1 MDHWEGQDIRPE
13 VWIEK
18 EALVGVI
25 SDVCARL
32 DVAYFAC
39 KGYVSQS
46 EMWKASQRYKERAR
60 EDQNT
65 VIIHLGDHDPS
76 SVDMT
81 RDISDRQDL
90 FESMGCDV
98 QRIALTMDQ
107 IDQYD
112 PPPNPA
118 KVTDS
123 RAKEYIKNYG
133 RESWELDALEPK
145 VLSDLIE
152 KKVLTYR
159 DEKVLEDVL
168 KQEREY
174 LGILKRVEDNWETL

>member
-1 MDHWEGQDIRPE
+1 
-13 VWIEK
+13 
-18 EALVGVI
+18 
-25 SDVCARL
+25 
-32 DVAYFAC
+32 
-39 KGYVSQS
+39 
-46 EMWKASQRYKERAR
+46 
-60 EDQNT
+60 
-65 VIIHLGDHDPS
+65 
-76 SVDMT
+76 MT

-90 FESMGCDV
+90 FELMGCNV

-107 IDQYD
+107 INQYD

-159 DEKVLEDVL
+159 DESVLEGVL
-168 KQEREY
+168 DQEGRY
-174 LGILKRVEDNWETL
+174 LEILARVEQNWETL